1 MLMVRK
7 IVLSIVAVL
16 TMGCFALQAQYKQ
29 VSGTVAD
36 NAGSPI
42 AGATVAVKGTT
53 IGTTTDTTGKY
64 VLEAPAD
71 GVLEFSFIGYQ
82 SAEVPI
88 AGKTQVNAVLKEGQ
102 TIDEVI
108 VMAFGTASKEAF
120 TGSATVVSADELAT
134 SQVSN
139 AMNAL
144 NGKVA
149 GVQMANTSGEPGS
162 DSPTIRIRGFSSI
175 TAGQAPLVIL
185 DGVPYSGSMNNIN
198 PADIESMTVL
208 KDAASNALY
217 GSRGA
222 NGVIMVTTKRAKS
235 GDAVVNF
242 DAKWGVSSR
251 GVKDYD
257 YIKNPAAYYE
267 QHYKALENYYIDNGN
282 SPAAAHLKANNAI
295 VGPMSGGGLVY
306 QVYNVPA
313 GQYFIGKNG
322 KVNPNATLGNMVN
335 VDGQNYWLYPD
346 DWTERAL
353 GTGFRQEYTAS
364 VSAGNERAQ
373 VYASAGYLENQ
384 GIVKQSSFERFTS
397 RLKAEYQAKKW
408 LRVGANASYTH
419 YSGYA
424 TEDSGVSNSTAN
436 VFAATT
442 AIAPIY
448 PLYVRDGN
456 KQIMTDSRTGLPMYD
471 YGDGMNAGLE
481 RPIFGQSNAISD
493 HLLNKNLY
501 DGNAFTGNAFVDI
514 NFLKDFTFTVNAGT
528 SLDETRSTGLTN
540 AFYGQYASANGII
553 AKQHSRSWAY
563 NFQQLLN
570 YNKVFADV
578 HNVSV
583 MLGHESYMSQA
594 YSLYGSK
601 SNMFSPDNLELSGA
615 ITDRSASSS
624 YDSYN
629 TEGYFGRVM
638 YDWDSKVYAQ
648 ASYRRDASSRFHPD
662 HRWGNFWSVGAGYII
677 SKESWFNVS
686 WIDMLKVKASYGSQG
701 NDSIGNYLYTD
712 VYEITNAGGKPA
724 LVLNNKGNK
733 EITWETN
740 GNFNAG
746 IEFEVLKGRLSG
758 TVEGF
763 YRKTTDMLSWFTVPP
778 SLGYSGYYANIGDMV
793 NRGVEVELYA
803 TPVHTKNIT
812 WTLNANLTYV
822 NNRITKLDPSR
833 LSMETPDGYKGYQ
846 SSNRFYGEG
855 LSLYSYYMP
864 KYAGVEK
871 NTGLPMWYRELDG
884 QTVTTTDYSLATDYV
899 CGNPLPN
906 AYGGFGTNLE
916 FYGFDL
922 TVNFT
927 YQIGGLAYDSG
938 YASYMA
944 SPTSSSTGRNLHTD
958 LANAWSPT
966 NRDSNIPRFQY
977 NDQYSTASSDRFLL
991 DASYLNLQNINFG
1004 YTLPRQWT
1012 SKIGVNKVRVYLAC
1026 ENVALWSRR
1035 QGFDPRTSLTGA
1047 PVVAGYSAVRT
1058 ISGGLN
1064 LSF

>member
-7 IVLSIVAVL
+7 IVLSIFAIL
-16 TMGCFALQAQYKQ
+16 AMGCFAIQAQYKQ

-36 NAGSPI
+36 NAGAPV

-53 IGTTTDTTGKY
+53 IGTTTDTAGKY

-71 GVLEFSFIGYQ
+71 GVLEFSFIGYK

-88 AGKTQVNAVLKEGQ
+88 AGKAQVNAVLEEGQ
-102 TIDEVI
+102 AIDEVI
-108 VMAFGTASKEAF
+108 VMAFGTAKKEAF

-149 GVQMANTSGEPGS
+149 GVQMSNSSGAPGD

-175 TAGQAPLVIL
+175 NAGQAPLVVL
-185 DGVPYSGSMNNIN
+185 DGIPYSGSMNNIN

-222 NGVIMVTTKRAKS
+222 NGVIMITTKRAKS

-242 DAKWGVSSR
+242 DGKWGVASR
-251 GVKDYD
+251 GVQDYD

-267 QHYKALENYYIDNGN
+267 QHYKALENYYIDNG
-282 SPAAAHLKANNAI
+282 STPAEAHLKANNAI

-306 QVYNVPA
+306 QVFDVPA

-322 KVNPNATLGNMVN
+322 KVNPNATLGNKVTYN
-335 VDGQNYWLYPD
+335 GQEYLLYPD
-346 DWTERAL
+346 RWTEEAM
-353 GTGFRQEYTAS
+353 GQGFRQEYNAS

-373 VYASAGYLENQ
+373 VYMSAGYLDSE
-384 GIVKQSSFERFTS
+384 GIVKQSSFERFTG

-408 LRVGANASYTH
+408 LRVGANTSYTH
-419 YSGYA
+419 YNGYLTDA
-424 TEDSGVSNSTAN
+424 AGDSASTAN
-436 VFAATT
+436 VFASTSAV
-442 AIAPIY
+442 APIY
-448 PLYVRDGN
+448 PLYVRDGEGN
-456 KQIMTDSRTGLPMYD
+456 IMTDKNGYTMYD
-471 YGDGMNAGLE
+471 YGDKMNAGLE

-501 DGNAFTGNAFVDI
+501 DGNAFTGNAFVDVY
-514 NFLKDFTFTVNAGT
+514 FLKDFTFTLNAGT
-528 SLDETRSTGLTN
+528 SLDESRSTGLTN
-540 AFYGQYASANGII
+540 AFYGQYAPENGIV
-553 AKQHSRSWAY
+553 AKQHARSWSY

-570 YNKVFADV
+570 YSKTFGT
-578 HNVSV
+578 HHLNV
-583 MLGHESYMSQA
+583 MIGHENYMAKS

-615 ITDRSASSS
+615 VTDKSASSS
-624 YDSYN
+624 MSEYN

-638 YDWDSKVYAQ
+638 YDWDNKLYLQ
-648 ASYRRDASSRFHPD
+648 GSYRRDASSRFHPD
-662 HRWGNFWSVGAGYII
+662 HRWGNFWSLGAGYVI

-686 WIDMLKVKASYGSQG
+686 WIDMLKIKASYGSQG
-701 NDSIGNYLYTD
+701 NDGIGNYLYTD
-712 VYEITNAGGKPA
+712 QYSIVNSGGNVS
-724 LVLNNKGNK
+724 LVLGTKGNK

-746 IEFEVLKGRLSG
+746 LEFEVLKGRLSG
-758 TVEGF
+758 GIEGF

-778 SLGYSGYYANIGDMV
+778 SLGYTGYYANVGDMV
-793 NRGVEVELYA
+793 NKGIEVELYA
-803 TPVHTKNIT
+803 TPVRTKNVT
-812 WTLNANLTYV
+812 WNLNANLTWV
-822 NNRITKLDPSR
+822 KNEITKLDPSR
-833 LSMETPDGYKGYQ
+833 LTMETPDGYKGY
-846 SSNRFYGEG
+846 SSGSYFYGEG
-855 LSLYSYYMP
+855 LSIYSFYMP

-871 NTGLPMWYRELDG
+871 SSGLPMWYRELDNG

-899 CGNPLPN
+899 CGNPIPN
-906 AYGGFGTNLE
+906 AYGGFGTSLE

-927 YQIGGLAYDSG
+927 YQIGGLLYDSG

-944 SPTSSSTGRNLHTD
+944 SPTSSTTGRNFHTD
-958 LANAWSPT
+958 LANAWSST

-977 NDQYSTASSDRFLL
+977 NDQYSTASSDRFLT

-1004 YTLPRQWT
+1004 YTLPRKWT
-1012 SKIGVNKVRVYLAC
+1012 SKVGVNKLRVYVAC
-1026 ENVALWSRR
+1026 ENVWLWSSR
-1035 QGFDPRTSLTGA
+1035 QGLDPRLSLTGSNNA
-1047 PVVAGYSAVRT
+1047 ATYSAVRT

>member
-16 TMGCFALQAQYKQ
+16 AMGCFALQAQYKQ

-36 NAGSPI
+36 NAGAPI

-53 IGTTTDTTGKY
+53 IGTTTDAAGKY
-64 VLEAPAD
+64 TLEAPAD

-88 AGKTQVNAVLKEGQ
+88 AGKTQVDALLKEGQ
-102 TIDEVI
+102 AIEEVI
-108 VMAFGTASKEAF
+108 VMAFGSATKEAF

-149 GVQMANTSGEPGS
+149 GVQMSNASGEPGS

-175 TAGQAPLVIL
+175 NAGNAPLVVL
-185 DGVPYSGSMNNIN
+185 DGIPYSGSMNNIN

-222 NGVIMVTTKRAKS
+222 NGVIMITTKRAKS

-242 DAKWGVSSR
+242 DAKWGVASR
-251 GVKDYD
+251 GVQDYD
-257 YIKNPAAYYE
+257 YIKSPAAYYE
-267 QHYKALENYYIDNGN
+267 QHYKALENYYIDNGS
-282 SPAAAHLKANNAI
+282 SPAEAHLKANNAI

-306 QVYNVPA
+306 QVYDVPD
-313 GQYFIGKNG
+313 GQFFIGKNG

-335 VDGQNYWLYPD
+335 YGGQDYWLMPD
-346 DWTERAL
+346 NWTEGAMHN
-353 GTGFRQEYTAS
+353 GFRQEYNAS

-373 VYASAGYLENQ
+373 VYLSAGYLDSE
-384 GIVKQSSFERFTS
+384 GLVDQSSFQRFTG

-408 LRVGANASYTH
+408 LRVGANASYTN
-419 YSGYA
+419 YKGYLTEASG
-424 TEDSGVSNSTAN
+424 DSASSAN
-436 VFAATT
+436 IFAATT

-456 KQIMTDSRTGLPMYD
+456 KQIMKDNNGYTMYD
-471 YGDGMNAGLE
+471 YGDKMNAGLE
-481 RPIFGQSNAISD
+481 RPIFGQSNALSD

-501 DGNAFTGNAFVDI
+501 DGNAFTGTAFVDI
-514 NFLKDFTFTVNAGT
+514 YFLKDFTFTLNAGT
-528 SLDETRSTGLTN
+528 SLDETRETGLTN
-540 AFYGQYASANGII
+540 AFYGQYANENGIL
-553 AKQHSRSWAY
+553 AKQHSRAWSY
-563 NFQQLLN
+563 NFQQLLS
-570 YNKVFADV
+570 YAKTFAGV
-578 HNVSV
+578 HHINV
-583 MLGHESYMSQA
+583 MLGHENYASKS

-615 ITDRSASSS
+615 VTDKSASSS
-624 YDSYN
+624 FSEYN

-638 YDWDSKVYAQ
+638 YDWDEKLFVS

-677 SKESWFNVS
+677 SKESWFNVD
-686 WIDMLKVKASYGSQG
+686 WIDMLKLKASYGSQG
-701 NDSIGNYLYTD
+701 NDGIGNYLYTD
-712 VYEITNAGGKPA
+712 TYDIVNSGGNVS
-724 LVLNNKGNK
+724 LVLNTKGNK
-733 EITWETN
+733 NITWETN

-758 TVEGF
+758 TIEGF

-778 SLGYSGYYANIGDMV
+778 SLGYTGYWANVGDMV
-793 NRGVEVELYA
+793 NRGLEVELYA
-803 TPVHTKNIT
+803 TPIRTKNFT
-812 WTLNANLTYV
+812 WNLNANLTYV
-822 NNRITKLDPSR
+822 NNRIVKLDPSR
-833 LSMETPDGYKGYQ
+833 LSMETPEGYHGY
-846 SSNRFYGEG
+846 SSGNYFYGEG
-855 LSLYSYYMP
+855 LSLYSFYMP

-871 NTGLPMWYRELDG
+871 SSGMPMWYREVDG
-884 QTVTTTDYSLATDYV
+884 NTVTTTDYSLADNYV
-899 CGNPLPN
+899 CGNPIPD
-906 AYGGFGTNLE
+906 AYGGFGTSLE

-927 YQIGGLAYDSG
+927 YQIGGKIYDSG
-938 YASYMA
+938 YASYMG
-944 SPTSSSTGRNLHTD
+944 SPTSSSTGRNYHTD
-958 LANAWSPT
+958 LAKAWSPT
-966 NRDSNIPRFQY
+966 NRNSNIPRFVY
-977 NDQYSTASSDRFLL
+977 NDQYNTATSDRFLI
-991 DASYLNLQNINFG
+991 DGSYLNLQNINFG
-1004 YTLPRQWT
+1004 YTLPRKWT
-1012 SKIGVNKVRVYLAC
+1012 SKISVNKIRVYLAC
-1026 ENVALWSRR
+1026 ENVWLWSRR
-1035 QGFDPRTSLTGA
+1035 QGFDPRLSLTGSNNA
-1047 PVVAGYSAVRT
+1047 ATYSAVRT

>member
-53 IGTTTDTTGKY
+53 IGTTTDTAGKY

-102 TIDEVI
+102 AIEEVI

-120 TGSATVVSADELAT
+120 TGSATVVSADELAA

-149 GVQMANTSGEPGS
+149 GVQMANSSGEPGS

-175 TAGQAPLVIL
+175 NAGQAPLVVL
-185 DGVPYSGSMNNIN
+185 DGVPYSGAMNNIN

-222 NGVIMVTTKRAKS
+222 NGVIMITTKRAKS

-257 YIKNPAAYYE
+257 FIKNPAAYYE
-267 QHYKALENYYIDNGN
+267 QHYKALENYYIDNGS
-282 SPAAAHLKANNAI
+282 SPAEAHLKANNAI

-306 QVYNVPA
+306 QVYNVPD

-335 VDGQNYWLYPD
+335 VDGQDYWLYPD
-346 DWTERAL
+346 NWTEEAL

-373 VYASAGYLENQ
+373 VYASAGYLDSE

-419 YSGYA
+419 YSGYL
-424 TEDSGVSNSTAN
+424 TSETGESNSSGN
-436 VFAATT
+436 MFAATT
-442 AIAPIY
+442 TIAPIY

-456 KQIMTDSRTGLPMYD
+456 KKIMTDSRTGLPMYD

-481 RPIFGQSNAISD
+481 RPVFGQSNAVSD

-514 NFLKDFTFTVNAGT
+514 YFLKDFTFTLNAGT
-528 SLDETRSTGLTN
+528 SLDESRSTALTN

-553 AKQHSRSWAY
+553 EKQHSRSWAY

-570 YNKVFADV
+570 YNKTFAGV
-578 HNVSV
+578 HNLSV
-583 MLGHESYMSQA
+583 MLGHENYMSQA

-615 ITDRSASSS
+615 ITDKSATSS

-638 YDWDSKVYAQ
+638 YDWDNKVYAQ

-662 HRWGNFWSVGAGYII
+662 HRWGNFWSVGAGYVI

-701 NDSIGNYLYTD
+701 NDGIGNYLYTD
-712 VYEITNAGGKPA
+712 TYEIANAGGKPA

-733 EITWETN
+733 NITWETN

-758 TVEGF
+758 TIEGF

-803 TPVHTKNIT
+803 TPVRTKNIT

-833 LSMETPDGYKGYQ
+833 LSMETPDGYKGYS

-855 LSLYSYYMP
+855 LSLYSYYIP

-884 QTVTTTDYSLATDYV
+884 QTVTTTDYSLATDYI
-899 CGNPLPN
+899 CGNPLPD
-906 AYGGFGTNLE
+906 AYGGFGTSLE
-916 FYGFDL
+916 LYGFDL
-922 TVNFT
+922 TLNFT
-927 YQIGGLAYDSG
+927 YQIGGLAYDSA

-944 SPTSSSTGRNLHTD
+944 SPTSSTTGNNLHTD

-977 NDQYSTASSDRFLL
+977 NDQYSTATSDRFLL

-1047 PVVAGYSAVRT
+1047 PVVAGYAAVRT

>member
-7 IVLSIVAVL
+7 IVLSVVAVL

-36 NAGSPI
+36 TAGVPV

-53 IGTTTDTTGKY
+53 IGTTTDTAGKY
-64 VLEAPAD
+64 VLEAPVD
-71 GVLEFSFIGYQ
+71 GVLEFSFIGYK

-88 AGKTQVNAVLKEGQ
+88 AGKTTVDAVLEEGQ
-102 TIDEVI
+102 AIEEVI
-108 VMAFGTASKEAF
+108 VMAFGTAKKEAF
-120 TGSATVVSADELAT
+120 TGSATVISAEELAT
-134 SQVSN
+134 SQVAN

-149 GVQMANTSGEPGS
+149 GVQMSNSSGAPGD

-175 TAGQAPLVIL
+175 NAGQAPLVVL
-185 DGVPYSGSMNNIN
+185 DGIPYSGSVNNIN

-222 NGVIMVTTKRAKS
+222 NGVIMITTKRAKS
-235 GDAVVNF
+235 GDAMVNF
-242 DAKWGVSSR
+242 DAKWGVASR
-251 GVKDYD
+251 GVQDYD

-267 QHYKALENYYIDNGN
+267 QHYKALENYYIDNG
-282 SPAAAHLKANNAI
+282 STPAEAHLKANNAI

-306 QVYNVPA
+306 QVFNVPD

-322 KVNPNATLGNMVN
+322 KVNPNATLGNMVTY
-335 VDGQNYWLYPD
+335 DGQDYWLYPD
-346 DWTERAL
+346 NWTKEAM
-353 GTGFRQEYTAS
+353 GEGFRQEYNVS
-364 VSAGNERAQ
+364 VSAGNERSQ
-373 VYASAGYLENQ
+373 VYVSAGYLDSE

-419 YSGYA
+419 YNGYLTDDA
-424 TEDSGVSNSTAN
+424 GDSASTGN
-436 VFAATT
+436 VFAATS
-442 AIAPIY
+442 AVAPIY

-456 KQIMTDSRTGLPMYD
+456 KQIMTDKNGYTMYD
-471 YGDGMNAGLE
+471 YGDKMNAGLE

-501 DGNAFTGNAFVDI
+501 DGNAFTGNGFVDVY
-514 NFLKDFTFTVNAGT
+514 FLKDFTFTLNAGT

-540 AFYGQYASANGII
+540 AFYGQYAPDNGII
-553 AKQHSRSWAY
+553 GKSHSRSWAY

-570 YNKVFADV
+570 YSKTIGT
-578 HNVSV
+578 HHLNVMV
-583 MLGHESYMSQA
+583 GHENYMAKS
-594 YSLYGSK
+594 YSLSGTK

-615 ITDRSASSS
+615 VTDKSASSS
-624 YDSYN
+624 FSEYN

-638 YDWDSKVYAQ
+638 YDWDNKVYAQ

-662 HRWGNFWSVGAGYII
+662 HRWGNFWSLGAGYVI
-677 SKESWFNVS
+677 SKESWFNVD
-686 WIDMLKVKASYGSQG
+686 WIDMLKIKASYGSQG
-701 NDSIGNYLYTD
+701 NDGIGNYLYTD
-712 VYEITNAGGKPA
+712 TYDIVNSGGNVS
-724 LVLNNKGNK
+724 LVLYSKGNK
-733 EITWETN
+733 NITWETN

-746 IEFEVLKGRLSG
+746 VEFEILKGRLSG
-758 TVEGF
+758 GIEGF

-778 SLGYSGYYANIGDMV
+778 SLGYTGYYANVGDMV
-793 NRGVEVELYA
+793 NKGVEVELYA
-803 TPVHTKNIT
+803 TPIRTKNVT
-812 WTLNANLTYV
+812 WNLNANLTWV
-822 NNRITKLDPSR
+822 KNKITKLDKSR
-833 LSMETPDGYKGYQ
+833 LTMETPEGYHGY
-846 SSNRFYGEG
+846 SSGNYFYGEG
-855 LSLYSYYMP
+855 LSIYSFYMP

-871 NTGLPMWYRELDG
+871 SSGLPMWYRELDG
-884 QTVTTTDYSLATDYV
+884 QTVTTTDYSLATDYI
-899 CGNPLPN
+899 CGNPIPN
-906 AYGGFGTNLE
+906 AYGGFGTSVE

-927 YQIGGLAYDSG
+927 YQIGGLLYDSG

-944 SPTSSSTGRNLHTD
+944 SPTSSTTGRNYHTD

-966 NRDSNIPRFQY
+966 NRTSNIPRFQY
-977 NDQYSTASSDRFLL
+977 NDQYSTASSDRFLT

-1004 YTLPRQWT
+1004 YTLPRKWT
-1012 SKIGVNKVRVYLAC
+1012 SKIAVNKVRVYVAC
-1026 ENVALWSRR
+1026 ENVWLWSSR
-1035 QGFDPRTSLTGA
+1035 QGLDPRLSLTGA
-1047 PVVAGYSAVRT
+1047 NNAATYSAVRT

>member
-102 TIDEVI
+102 AIDEVI

-322 KVNPNATLGNMVN
+322 KINPNATLGNMVN
-335 VDGQNYWLYPD
+335 VAGQDYWLYPD

-436 VFAATT
+436 VFA
-442 AIAPIY
+442 
-448 PLYVRDGN
+448 
-456 KQIMTDSRTGLPMYD
+456 
-471 YGDGMNAGLE
+471 
-481 RPIFGQSNAISD
+481 
-493 HLLNKNLY
+493 
-501 DGNAFTGNAFVDI
+501 
-514 NFLKDFTFTVNAGT
+514 
-528 SLDETRSTGLTN
+528 
-540 AFYGQYASANGII
+540 
-553 AKQHSRSWAY
+553 
-563 NFQQLLN
+563 
-570 YNKVFADV
+570 
-578 HNVSV
+578 
-583 MLGHESYMSQA
+583 
-594 YSLYGSK
+594 
-601 SNMFSPDNLELSGA
+601 
-615 ITDRSASSS
+615 
-624 YDSYN
+624 
-629 TEGYFGRVM
+629 
-638 YDWDSKVYAQ
+638 
-648 ASYRRDASSRFHPD
+648 
-662 HRWGNFWSVGAGYII
+662 
-677 SKESWFNVS
+677 
-686 WIDMLKVKASYGSQG
+686 
-701 NDSIGNYLYTD
+701 
-712 VYEITNAGGKPA
+712 
-724 LVLNNKGNK
+724 
-733 EITWETN
+733 
-740 GNFNAG
+740 
-746 IEFEVLKGRLSG
+746 
-758 TVEGF
+758 
-763 YRKTTDMLSWFTVPP
+763 
-778 SLGYSGYYANIGDMV
+778 
-793 NRGVEVELYA
+793 
-803 TPVHTKNIT
+803 
-812 WTLNANLTYV
+812 
-822 NNRITKLDPSR
+822 
-833 LSMETPDGYKGYQ
+833 
-846 SSNRFYGEG
+846 
-855 LSLYSYYMP
+855 
-864 KYAGVEK
+864 
-871 NTGLPMWYRELDG
+871 
-884 QTVTTTDYSLATDYV
+884 
-899 CGNPLPN
+899 
-906 AYGGFGTNLE
+906 
-916 FYGFDL
+916 
-922 TVNFT
+922 
-927 YQIGGLAYDSG
+927 
-938 YASYMA
+938 
-944 SPTSSSTGRNLHTD
+944 
-958 LANAWSPT
+958 
-966 NRDSNIPRFQY
+966 
-977 NDQYSTASSDRFLL
+977 
-991 DASYLNLQNINFG
+991 
-1004 YTLPRQWT
+1004 
-1012 SKIGVNKVRVYLAC
+1012 
-1026 ENVALWSRR
+1026 
-1035 QGFDPRTSLTGA
+1035 
-1047 PVVAGYSAVRT
+1047 
-1058 ISGGLN
+1058 
-1064 LSF
+1064 